1 MGQSKGKIW
10 KTFALAGNPN
20 VGKSTLFNALT
31 GLHQHTGN
39 WPGKTVETAEGIWR
53 TAKGRVRL
61 LDLPGTYTLH
71 GGSKEERRAASV
83 LQNTPLDGVIIIC
96 DATCLGRS
104 LILAL
109 QIIEL
114 RLPTILCVNLLDE
127 AERRGIQVNVEK
139 LEEALGVPVVG
150 MSAGRRRGLRQLEAR
165 LEDAAAA
172 GGFLS
177 NAVPGRE
184 ACCPRYCQGRAAVE
198 EAALRAAE
206 LVEQVSQRREVR
218 TWDWLDKL
226 FLRRVAAWPLMIL
239 LLGLVLWVTVTGA
252 NLPSQL
258 LSQGLTALEGPM
270 KEALRYISAPDWL
283 IGMLVEGVYRVV
295 AWVIAVMLPAMA
307 IFFPLFTLLEE
318 WGLLPR
324 VAFVMDH
331 ALSHCG
337 GCGRQALCM
346 CMGLGCNA
354 VGVSGCR
361 IIESPRERLIAILT
375 NCFMLCNGRF
385 PLLITLISV
394 FFAAGGGLGQTAL
407 LLGVILAGIAAT
419 LGVSRLLSVTLLK
432 GSHSGLVMELP
443 PFRRPRIL
451 QVLYRALLD
460 RTVFVLSRAVCTA
473 APMGLVL
480 WLLANVT
487 VKGES
492 LLGVLTG
499 ALNPLGLL
507 LGMDGV
513 ILAAFILGFPA
524 NEIVLPVALMAYMAG
539 SSLAEPAGVAEI
551 GALLTAHGWTMG
563 TALCTMLFSLMH
575 WPCAATCASIRRETG
590 SWKWTLAGIGIPTL
604 CGIICCGLLA
614 EILRLIAKI

>member
-1 MGQSKGKIW
+1 MGRSERRVW

-31 GLHQHTGN
+31 GLRQHTGN
-39 WPGKTVETAEGIWR
+39 WPGKTVETAEGIWK
-53 TAKGRVRL
+53 TQKGRVRL

-71 GGSKEERRAASV
+71 GGSEEERRAAAA
-83 LQNTPLDGVIIIC
+83 LRQAPLDGVIILC

-109 QIIEL
+109 QIL
-114 RLPTILCVNLLDE
+114 ALGLPSILCVNLLDE
-127 AERRGIQVNVEK
+127 AERRGIRVDPEK
-139 LEEALGVPVVG
+139 LEEELGIPVVG
-150 MSAGRRRGLRQLEAR
+150 MSAGRRRGLRRLEAR
-165 LEDAAAA
+165 LEEASAWDGAAPDAWP
-172 GGFLS
+172 GGS
-177 NAVPGRE
+177 EENPA
-184 ACCPRYCQGRAAVE
+184 RAAVE
-198 EAALRAAE
+198 AAALEAADLADSVSRQRESIRSDWPDRLLSRRA
-206 LVEQVSQRREVR
+206 
-218 TWDWLDKL
+218 
-226 FLRRVAAWPLMIL
+226 AAWPLMLL

-252 NLPSQL
+252 NLPSQW

-270 KEALRYISAPDWL
+270 KGALGWISAPDWV

-295 AWVIAVMLPAMA
+295 AWVIAVMLPPMA

-331 ALSHCG
+331 GLSRCG

-361 IIESPRERLIAILT
+361 IIASPRERLIAILT
-375 NCFMLCNGRF
+375 NCFMPCNGRF
-385 PLLITLISV
+385 PLLITLISL
-394 FFAAGGGLGQTAL
+394 FFTAGGGPGQAAL
-407 LLGVILAGIAAT
+407 LTGVILVGIGAT
-419 LGVSRLLSVTLLK
+419 LGVSRLLSATLLR
-432 GSHSGLVMELP
+432 GSPSGLVMELP

-451 QVLYRALLD
+451 RVLYRALVD
-460 RTVFVLSRAVCTA
+460 RTVFVLSRAVCAA
-473 APMGLVL
+473 APAGLLL
-480 WLLANVT
+480 WGLANVT

-492 LLGVLTG
+492 LLALLTG

-513 ILAAFILGFPA
+513 LLTAFLLGFPA
-524 NEIVLPVALMAYMAG
+524 NEIVLPIALMAYMAG
-539 SSLAEPAGVAEI
+539 GSLAEPAGISEM
-551 GALLTAHGWTMG
+551 GALLAAHGWSTG
-563 TALCTMLFSLMH
+563 TALCTMLFTLMH

-590 SWKWTLAGIGIPTL
+590 SWKWTLTGIGIPAL
-604 CGIICCGLLA
+604 CGMICCGLLA
-614 EILRLIAKI
+614 GVLRLFAWF

>member
-1 MGQSKGKIW
+1 MGRDKRSVW

-39 WPGKTVETAEGIWR
+39 WPGKTVETAEGFWK
-53 TAKGRVRL
+53 TEKGRVRL
-61 LDLPGTYTLH
+61 LDLPGTYTLR
-71 GGSKEERRAASV
+71 GGSQEEQRAAEV
-83 LQNTPLDGVIIIC
+83 LQNTPLDGVIVIC

-109 QIIEL
+109 QILEL
-114 RLPTILCVNLLDE
+114 GLPSILCVNLKDE
-127 AERRGIQVNVEK
+127 AERRGIQVSPEK
-139 LEEALGVPVVG
+139 LEGELGIPVVG
-150 MSAGRRRGLRQLEAR
+150 MSAGRRQGLRQLESR
-165 LEDAAAA
+165 LEEAAPSHYFQSNTELLARA
-172 GGFLS
+172 GFSKESLH
-177 NAVPGRE
+177 
-184 ACCPRYCQGRAAVE
+184 RAAVE
-198 EAALRAAE
+198 AAAAQAAE
-206 LVEQVSQRREVR
+206 LARQVSQYSPPKSR
-218 TWDWLDKL
+218 DWTDRLL
-226 FLRRVAAWPLMIL
+226 LRRAAAWPLMIL
-239 LLGLVLWVTVTGA
+239 LLGLVLWVTIAGA
-252 NLPSQL
+252 NLPSQW

-270 KEALRYISAPDWL
+270 KAGLRAVSAPEWL

-295 AWVIAVMLPAMA
+295 AWVISVMLPPMA

-331 ALSHCG
+331 SLSRCG

-375 NCFMLCNGRF
+375 NCFMPCNGRF

-407 LLGVILAGIAAT
+407 LMGVILVGIGAT
-419 LGVSRLLSVTLLK
+419 LAVSRILSATLLK
-432 GSHSGLVMELP
+432 GSPSGMVMELP
-443 PFRRPRIL
+443 PFRRPRIV
-451 QVLYRALLD
+451 QVLYRALVD
-460 RTVFVLSRAVCTA
+460 RTIFVLSRAVCTA
-473 APMGLVL
+473 APAGLVL
-480 WLLANVT
+480 WILANVT

-492 LLGVLTG
+492 LLGWMTG
-499 ALNPLGLL
+499 FLNPLGLV

-524 NEIVLPVALMAYMAG
+524 NEIVLPIALMAYMAG
-539 SSLAEPAGVAEI
+539 GSLAEPAGIAEL
-551 GALLTAHGWTMG
+551 GPLLAAHGWTVG
-563 TALCTMLFSLMH
+563 TALCTMVFSLMH
-575 WPCAATCASIRRETG
+575 WPCAATCAAIHRETG
-590 SWKWTLAGIGIPTL
+590 SWKWALAGIGIPAL
-604 CGIICCGLLA
+604 CGGVCCAFLA
-614 EILRLIAKI
+614 GILRLIAKI